1 MMVLGLQHCKDEQLA
16 TWMLFLSNLSIA
28 FSDVIVDSLMVIQAR
43 KFPDSGAED
52 LNSFSWTCMSVGG
65 FFGSIAAAF
74 LTEKYEPQYCFMFSS
89 VMGLVIAYVASR
101 LNICLENDGRD
112 ANVGQGSFL
121 EDLKRNF
128 REM

>member
-16 TWMLFLSNLSIA
+16 TWMLFMSNLSIA

-74 LTEKYEPQYCFMFSS
+74 LTEKYEP
-89 VMGLVIAYVASR
+89 
-101 LNICLENDGRD
+101 
-112 ANVGQGSFL
+112 
-121 EDLKRNF
+121 
-128 REM
+128 